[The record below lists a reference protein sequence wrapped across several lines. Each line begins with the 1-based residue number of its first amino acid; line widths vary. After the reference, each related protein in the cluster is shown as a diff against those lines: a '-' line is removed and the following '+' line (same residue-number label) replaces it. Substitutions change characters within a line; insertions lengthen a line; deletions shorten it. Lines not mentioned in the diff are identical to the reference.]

1 MLPRAGRLALV
12 LVAAA
17 ASLLVL
23 DVFPHP
29 FPDRAALLFESWHAL
44 ALAAWWLD
52 HSAAFIS

>member
-1 MLPRAGRLALV
+1 MALV

-23 DVFPHP
+23 DVLPLP

-44 ALAAWWLD
+44 ALTAWWLD
-52 HSAAFIS
+52 HSTAFIS